1 MTTTTQDAVEW
12 LELTRRAALASHRLV
27 GWVFFDPV
35 GAANYSALGVP
46 GGLGYYIATRGATLG
61 AAGDQAVTAAFG
73 SIHPNMVA
81 MAMGL
86 CREHTTFEAAA
97 AARDAAVVEGL
108 RTYAPEICAD
118 LAALAAPLWA
128 AADQLSSAGR
138 VLFASLREW
147 PRPTDD
153 GLLSAWLAVNCLREW
168 RGDTHWAILAAE
180 EIDVVA
186 AGVLDGAWRN
196 YPDDWVPRS
205 RGADDEAL
213 SLALARL
220 EARGLA
226 TNGAVNPDGMAYR
239 QQLEDQLD
247 QRCEAAWRL
256 VGLDATQHFLALI
269 EPVGDRLV
277 ERIDQTAGPVW
288 MPAAR
293 DRQPPAL

>member
-168 RGDTHWAILAAE
+168 RGTPTGPSWPLKRSTWWRPECSTEPGATIPTIGFHAAE
-180 EIDVVA
+180 A
-186 AGVLDGAWRN
+186 PMTRRSAWRW
-196 YPDDWVPRS
+196 PGSKLEGWPPMVP
-205 RGADDEAL
+205 
-213 SLALARL
+213 
-220 EARGLA
+220 
-226 TNGAVNPDGMAYR
+226 
-239 QQLEDQLD
+239 
-247 QRCEAAWRL
+247 
-256 VGLDATQHFLALI
+256 
-269 EPVGDRLV
+269 
-277 ERIDQTAGPVW
+277 
-288 MPAAR
+288 
-293 DRQPPAL
+293 